1 MGGLL
6 LALVSVAGKLA
17 GLLLGGFAAIVN
29 SEVYP
34 EFDPHRAWV
43 YSSGMNEGIAPNASK
58 YAQIIDAAVAEF
70 QEKGFAAASM
80 DRISAQAEVSK
91 RTLYKYFE
99 SKENLFRSIVIELSN
114 RFADVLECRYEKG
127 RDIRE
132 QLTELAWAE
141 GRILLSP
148 DVMAMARMIISE
160 TLRNPELAA
169 AAQGKLDKTSI
180 FIDMLRDA
188 AEDGTLHIDNP
199 ERAGQEFIGLI
210 KSRAFWPM
218 VFTGS
223 VLSEA
228 EMTDTIESSVEMMI
242 SRYGIASDG

>member
-1 MGGLL
+1 MTEC
-6 LALVSVAGKLA
+6 S
-17 GLLLGGFAAIVN
+17 
-29 SEVYP
+29 
-34 EFDPHRAWV
+34 
-43 YSSGMNEGIAPNASK
+43 APNASK
-58 YAQIIDAAVAEF
+58 YAQIIEAGVAEF

-114 RFADVLECRYEKG
+114 RFAEVLDVRYETG
-127 RDIRE
+127 RDIRK

-141 GRILLSP
+141 GRILMMP
-148 DVMAMARMIISE
+148 DVMKMARMVISE

-169 AAQGKLDKTSI
+169 AAQDKLDKTRI
-180 FIDMLRDA
+180 FIAMMRDA
-188 AEDGTLHIDNP
+188 ADDGQLKIDDA

-218 VFTGS
+218 VFSGS
-223 VLSEA
+223 VLTEA
-228 EMTDTIESSVEMMI
+228 EMTAVIENSVEMML
-242 SRYGIASDG
+242 SRYRVAVSG